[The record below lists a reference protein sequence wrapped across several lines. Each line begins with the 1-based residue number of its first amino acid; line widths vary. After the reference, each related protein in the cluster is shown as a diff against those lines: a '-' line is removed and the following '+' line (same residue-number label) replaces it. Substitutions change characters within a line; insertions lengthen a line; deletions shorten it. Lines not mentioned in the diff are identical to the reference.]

1 MIHNHEV
8 PSSILGPATK
18 KATYLVAF
26 LFMYLSSMFALNRLL
41 FPIQILLEG
50 EMLTYQFKIGMRDR

>member
-26 LFMYLSSMFALNRLL
+26 LFIYLSSMFALDRLL

-50 EMLTYQFKIGMRDR
+50 EILTY